1 MGAERRFDM
10 ARPTLKNPDIDAL
23 LTSITGRS
31 RVQSIKSDVCV
42 FSEEDYSHTVVFRD
56 AISAREYA
64 ISGMCQTCQDRIF
77 QPEV

>member
-31 RVQSIKSDVCV
+31 RVQTIKSDVCV
-42 FSEEDYSHTVVFRD
+42 YGEEDYTHIVDFRD
-56 AISAREYA
+56 AISAREYS

-77 QPEV
+77 PPEF

>member
-1 MGAERRFDM
+1 M

-23 LTSITGRS
+23 LTRLNGRG

-56 AISAREYA
+56 AISAREYS
-64 ISGMCQTCQDRIF
+64 ISGMCQTCQDKTF
-77 QPEV
+77 V